1 MREQIEEWLDL
12 NAYPIGDLG
21 KEQTFEEWK
30 KESAGEILA
39 LMTKVIKKGL
49 LSDAQMGEVKFDMGS
64 PWGGVDR
71 YTVGKAI
78 AQHQVDEI
86 VLLVNKEVKCRR

>member
-21 KEQTFEEWK
+21 ANQTFEEWK

-39 LMTKVIKKGL
+39 LMTKVIKRGL
-49 LSDAQMGEVKFDMGS
+49 LTDEEIKEALNSKFGTDHERFLMVAQ
-64 PWGGVDR
+64 
-71 YTVGKAI
+71 A
-78 AQHQVDEI
+78 QVDEI
-86 VLLVNKEVKCRR
+86 VLLVNKEVKCQR